1 MPMPEERVRIRQSAM
16 CTSGGRL
23 LKFAGRASGAMA
35 GWAQHLTGIKGLV
48 LDISGVLYDS
58 GGEGGGVPIPGSI
71 EAVKK

>member
-1 MPMPEERVRIRQSAM
+1 M
-16 CTSGGRL
+16 CALVVGRL
-23 LKFAGRASGAMA
+23 HGLLWAMA
-35 GWAQHLTGIKGLV
+35 EWGKHLAGVEGLV